1 MTMTIS
7 DIKTIDR
14 DWLTVAEVAAV
25 LGADQQGIRITAHD
39 CPEKLGF
46 PVIVLGR
53 SGRRVKVPR
62 LPFIRYMETGTK

>member
-1 MTMTIS
+1 MTLT
-7 DIKTIDR
+7 DIKTLDR

-53 SGRRVKVPR
+53 NGRRVKVPKQ
-62 LPFIRYMETGTK
+62 PFIRFMETGQK